1 MNTHRLETAISFAM
15 HAHHGQTRKGEDT
28 PYVVHPLSVSLLLAQ
43 YGFDED
49 VVIGGILHDVIED
62 TDASLDDIAELFGDS
77 VASLVASVSH
87 NETLPWID
95 KKKYYIELVR
105 VGGEGAKAISTADKI
120 ANAESLLQSYAMVG
134 PALWERFNA
143 GRDKKLWFEHA
154 MLTMLQE
161 TWNHPLVDEYATY
174 VARMDA
180 LA

>member
-15 HAHHGQTRKGEDT
+15 RAHHGQTRKGEDT
-28 PYVVHPLSVSLLLAQ
+28 PYVVHPLAVSLLLAQ

-49 VVIGGILHDVIED
+49 IVIGGILHDVIED

-105 VGGEGAKAISTADKI
+105 AGGEGAKAISTADKI

-134 PALWERFNA
+134 PTLWNA
-143 GRDKKLWFEHA
+143 SMRGVRRNYGLNMRCSPCFKKPGTTHSSSCMRGTLRAW
-154 MLTMLQE
+154 M
-161 TWNHPLVDEYATY
+161 N
-174 VARMDA
+174 
-180 LA
+180 